1 MHARKTRD
9 RTVGRTLT
17 GLEYKPV
24 LPSDGFGEWGRK
36 EAMLGC
42 REGARTDILEPR
54 RSCPCSSLLSRN
66 RETFIRR
73 GFGVLK
79 MVRFSRQRA
88 LQFTRVARLPCGE
101 KMAEISYISWFGN
114 G

>member
-42 REGARTDILEPR
+42 REGPAPTSWSRGAPVRVAACCPAIGR
-54 RSCPCSSLLSRN
+54 RSSGADS
-66 RETFIRR
+66 
-73 GFGVLK
+73 G
-79 MVRFSRQRA
+79 
-88 LQFTRVARLPCGE
+88 
-101 KMAEISYISWFGN
+101 Y
-114 G
+114 